1 MPYLT
6 DAERSVRA
14 EVTWCEL
21 VDMDAK
27 SANISCD
34 RADLVDSGEVVEE
47 GRRECGQERV
57 EWVRRFI

>member
-21 VDMDAK
+21 VDMDVK
-27 SANISCD
+27 STNVSCD
-34 RADLVDSGEVVEE
+34 RADLVDSGEAVEE
-47 GRRECGQERV
+47 WRRECGQERV
-57 EWVRRFI
+57 EWVRRFM

>member
-6 DAERSVRA
+6 DAERSVMA
-14 EVTWCEL
+14 EVRWCEL

-34 RADLVDSGEVVEE
+34 RADLVDSGEVVE
-47 GRRECGQERV
+47 GRRECGQERA
-57 EWVRRFI
+57 EWVRRFM